1 MLARLLQ
8 ELLRIVLVGK
18 NELGLLLLHLLQL
31 LLLLCNQ
38 VGELE
43 RLCTGHFVELVQ
55 LASDTVDSC
64 LTALVP
70 LFQGLMSAC

>member
-43 RLCTGHFVELVQ
+43 RLCTSHFVELVH
-55 LASDTVDSC
+55 LACDAVDRC
-64 LTALVP
+64 LTARVP
-70 LFQGLMSAC
+70 RFQNLMSVR

>member
-55 LASDTVDSC
+55 LASDTIDRC
-64 LTALVP
+64 LTALVS

>member
-18 NELGLLLLHLLQL
+18 NEPGLLSLNLLQL
-31 LLLLCNQ
+31 LLLFCNH
-38 VGELE
+38 VSELE

-55 LASDTVDSC
+55 LASDTIDRC
-64 LTALVP
+64 LTALVS